1 MMQNYEEMFII
12 EIFVKVSICA
22 DSELNN
28 DGIFFTV
35 FNSLWTRQFRQLFN
49 FLC

>member
-12 EIFVKVSICA
+12 EMFVKVLICA

-28 DGIFFTV
+28 DGVFSTV
-35 FNSLWTRQFRQLFN
+35 CSVPFGPGSIGSF
-49 FLC
+49 